1 MLGGQ
6 GGDFLRRVAF
16 GAFDLQVCWD
26 DFAWQV
32 QHFALPGL
40 TFSWQA
46 HHFKQMEWTNR
57 KTLWYEAV
65 NFPFLKEVLH
75 NCCIFPE
82 SFWAQGS
89 SNSGGL
95 YLNFSLM
102 LHIFSSSH
110 LLILTSSQPSHLLI
124 FTSSHLHIFSSSHLL
139 IFTSHIFSSSHLL
152 IFTFHIF
159 TSSHLHIFS
168 SSHPHTSSHPH
179 IFTSW
184 HPLIFTS
191 SHLHSCSIFSS

>member
-102 LHIFSSSH
+102 FTSSHPHIFSS
-110 LLILTSSQPSHLLI
+110 SHLLI
-124 FTSSHLHIFSSSHLL
+124 FTSSHLHILSSSHLL
-139 IFTSHIFSSSHLL
+139 ILTSSPLHIFSSHPHIFSSSPHFIIL
-152 IFTFHIF
+152 
-159 TSSHLHIFS
+159 TSSPLHIFS
-168 SSHPHTSSHPH
+168 SSDPHTSSHPH